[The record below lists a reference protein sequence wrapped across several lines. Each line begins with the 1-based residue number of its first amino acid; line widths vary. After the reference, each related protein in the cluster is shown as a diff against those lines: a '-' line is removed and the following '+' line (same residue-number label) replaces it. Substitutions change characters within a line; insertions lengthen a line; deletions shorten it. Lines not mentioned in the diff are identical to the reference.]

1 MTLKVIGAGFGRTGT
16 ASLYQALNQVGF
28 PCYHMFEV
36 IDNKANKSH
45 LDFWN
50 KVANGE
56 EGQQHDWDQVFAKYT
71 ATVDNPACCVWQE
84 LLVKN
89 PAAKIILTLHP
100 RGADAWYESTI
111 DTIYFTEKLWQFK
124 LLKLLT
130 PFARKLGNISTKLI
144 WGRSHKGTMEDRDKA
159 LAHYHQHIENIKAK
173 VPAEQLLIYSVD
185 QGWEPLCNFLGIP
198 VPATEFPNVNDRAEV
213 KKTIKGIMTG
223 GYILLAVIAVLFFGI
238 SYALIEL
245 FT

>member
-1 MTLKVIGAGFGRTGT
+1 MTLKVIGAGYGRTGT
-16 ASLYQALNQVGF
+16 MSLYTALNQLGF
-28 PCYHMFEV
+28 PCYHMIEV

-50 KVANGE
+50 KVAKGE
-56 EGQQHDWDQVFAKYT
+56 EGQQYDWDQVFAKYT
-71 ATVDNPACCVWQE
+71 AAVDNPACCVWQE

-89 PAAKIILTLHP
+89 PSAKVILTLHP

-159 LAHYHQHIENIKAK
+159 LALYHQHIENIKAK
-173 VPAEQLLIYSVD
+173 VPEEQLLIYSVD
-185 QGWEPLCNFLGIP
+185 QGWEPLCNFLDIP
-198 VPATEFPNVNDRAEV
+198 VPDTEFPNVNDRAEV
-213 KKTIKGIMTG
+213 KKTIRGIIMG
-223 GYILLAVIAVLFFGI
+223 GYILLAVIAVLFFGV
-238 SYALIEL
+238 SYTLIRL
-245 FT
+245 FS